1 MDDSENYEK
10 AKATDGE
17 DFKHNN
23 PIFHHI
29 ELLLFEA
36 LQLDVKNEVES
47 LITEHLQSQNP
58 LADAKA
64 QNTLADAKAQNP
76 LADAKAQKSPTSLH
90 AHPHP
95 LATLIAPFVE
105 TALREQAPLI
115 VADILRQQNS
125 LRR

>member
-10 AKATDGE
+10 AEATDGE

-64 QNTLADAKAQNP
+64 QNP

-90 AHPHP
+90 AHPHT